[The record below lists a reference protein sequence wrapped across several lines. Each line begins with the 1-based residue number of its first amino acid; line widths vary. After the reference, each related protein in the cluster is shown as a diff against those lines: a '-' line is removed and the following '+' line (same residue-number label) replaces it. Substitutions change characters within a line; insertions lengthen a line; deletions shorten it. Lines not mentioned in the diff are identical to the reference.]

1 LGKAHHEGEGVV
13 KDNAAAV
20 KLWTQAANQ
29 GHAGAQ
35 YELGKAHHEGEGVV
49 KDNAAAVK
57 LWTQAAQQGH
67 AGAQYELGNA
77 YYLGEGVIRSHA
89 AAVSWWIQ
97 AAERGNAG
105 AMMNLGGAYE
115 SGKGISE
122 DPVAAHTWEEL
133 GKLSQYLNIP
143 DKTDGVEKELP
154 LALVKMAGL
163 QLADGKPATDG
174 EMGAHCQ
181 RLLTTANLGR
191 EHMRKFETSLSI
203 QRAVFAIAT
212 KAGLRVEMP
221 EAQAKA
227 EAMA

>member
-1 LGKAHHEGEGVV
+1 V
-13 KDNAAAV
+13 
-20 KLWTQAANQ
+20 
-29 GHAGAQ
+29 
-35 YELGKAHHEGEGVV
+35 
-49 KDNAAAVK
+49 
-57 LWTQAAQQGH
+57 
-67 AGAQYELGNA
+67 
-77 YYLGEGVIRSHA
+77 
-89 AAVSWWIQ
+89 
-97 AAERGNAG
+97 
-105 AMMNLGGAYE
+105 GAYE